1 MTKVA
6 AKIKIEKNVPIPG
19 KTKKKQ
25 YAFPFEKMEVGDSF
39 SVACTKSNY
48 SKLYL
53 NSRKFSKENSGYKF
67 TLRKNE
73 NENWIRIWRVQSK

>member
-25 YAFPFEKMEVGDSF
+25 YAFPFEKMDVGDSF
-39 SVACTKSNY
+39 SVPFSKSNY

-53 NSRKFSKENSGYKF
+53 NSKRFTKDNSGFRF

-73 NENWIRIWRVQSK
+73 TENWIRIWRVQSK